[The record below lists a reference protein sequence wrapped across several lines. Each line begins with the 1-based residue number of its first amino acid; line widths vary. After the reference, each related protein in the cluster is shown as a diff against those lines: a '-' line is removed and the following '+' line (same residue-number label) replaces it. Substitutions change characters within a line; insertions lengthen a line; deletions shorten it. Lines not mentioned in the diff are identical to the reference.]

1 MLNILVAII
10 MENFS
15 LFYSN
20 QEDALLS
27 HTDIRHFQN
36 TWNMLDESRKGTIS
50 LRKYIRKS
58 LQLEELMEREDL
70 EYTIEEEVAKQT
82 IKDWLDS
89 CFKRRR
95 ANETNLTNIIGQIRA
110 TTDPGGFG
118 AARRRRRRAA
128 AAAAGG
134 VDEDVSGATA
144 SAGTVGASNTSAA
157 GAAAATTASSLPI
170 GSRGARKVSSVGAL
184 AAILAPPVA
193 PHRLLPPEEEEV
205 ESGGSGGGGGVNN
218 IPELSE
224 GSDDNDQDGSS
235 ARHRHLA
242 SKKRSITHFVH
253 SGCQDVKAWWKMQV
267 LRSEECRSQH
277 NPASECDDEAR
288 ANPRHQ
294 TTSLTPTLTPIGTH
308 IQERIQERAW
318 KISKPDNGKQKNICN
333 KSWRDAAAPICH
345 EAQALTMVNVWASTR
360 LDDDGT
366 VSRRPQKR
374 QAADA
379 AAFDSN
385 DRNVDDEG
393 EAFSEFGQLVY
404 KRMRLLEEE
413 SQDRS
418 SGPEIER
425 HFRSRRLHSPCRY
438 SRLRLTRLKV
448 SSLDWEQRLMRG
460 RRLVAM
466 ATNADQL
473 GRQLEQWPQRMG
485 VQPRWLVA
493 VLSGSSKSSY
503 SIWRLADLARLDQQP
518 AGLFLFGKVH
528 EAHWKEAATGLA
540 VAVLQPRILPARAGS
555 SGSSGMSLAI
565 DNPQQLLILGKA
577 ADYGVCGRPTKSGN
591 NGGRCQNAPHKPLA
605 AAAASP
611 IGVTFLKSNNN
622 SSIKFGQSPSSSLS
636 TSQASADKR
645 RRVRQRNSS
654 LPASSRTL
662 RPAIRPVLECCVG
675 LLKCQSRHRS
685 KKNQS
690 RQQSNLLRFHFPA
703 SAGSACR
710 ILAAAQ
716 IWAFSE
722 FAAGMNRDFRPTLG
736 RGCGGAGP
744 VLPKP
749 TVMSVGE
756 IAKLKA
762 IKKMRAAGGMEQQ
775 QQQSPARLADST
787 SDSTKILLEMPPRL
801 KPQTVSK
808 PARPTP
814 VLATYD
820 TDIAANSFVYMSQ
833 SSAYAELATR
843 SPKGAATAIF
853 NTLEAQ
859 SEQVRA
865 KLATITERKVRVGR
879 LRQWR
884 SEACQQPSREP
895 CKREATPAELD
906 FTAVKQAV

>member
-1 MLNILVAII
+1 
-10 MENFS
+10 
-15 LFYSN
+15 
-20 QEDALLS
+20 
-27 HTDIRHFQN
+27 
-36 TWNMLDESRKGTIS
+36 MLDESRKGTIS
-50 LRKYIRKS
+50 LRKCKFLLRLLKGRLEIDLEKPETKQLFKYMIYELEKQHGPGDISFHDVLNMLAYRSVDIRKS

-118 AARRRRRRAA
+118 AAAPPAAA

-170 GSRGARKVSSVGAL
+170 GSRGARKVSSVGAVSGDSS
-184 AAILAPPVA
+184 AAGGAASTTAAGGGGTTPF
-193 PHRLLPPEEEEV
+193 V
-205 ESGGSGGGGGVNN
+205 ESYKKRRSGWRGGVNN

-267 LRSEECRSQH
+267 LRSEESDDDFSDDSGMNQRAASVKERYKTKSGIDQEVMSKQH

-288 ANPRHQ
+288 KSAP
-294 TTSLTPTLTPIGTH
+294 SDDESDSDSDSDWDC
-308 IQERIQERAW
+308 IQEESMEDFKARQLE
-318 KISKPDNGKQKNICN
+318 KQKNLQQSSSGYTDIGIESFLNSPSPASSSASAASSSRLIDKVN
-333 KSWRDAAAPICH
+333 KELERRGGSYLPRGSSVDNGERLGID
-345 EAQALTMVNVWASTR
+345 E

-418 SGPEIER
+418 R
-425 HFRSRRLHSPCRY
+425 DRRLNDSISAKASASAEDKATKQQQQSEQKQQSLAEELKAKRESLVAAIKSDFSTRKSSTASDPGDFTVLAGT
-438 SRLRLTRLKV
+438 RLRLTRLKV

-473 GRQLEQWPQRMG
+473 GRQLEQCRSDG
-485 VQPRWLVA
+485 VQPVLVA
-493 VLSGSSKSSY
+493 VLVGAVQQQKRQSGSSKSSY

-591 NGGRCQNAPHKPLA
+591 NGGRCQNAVNLA
-605 AAAASP
+605 VCPVCEYHA
-611 IGVTFLKSNNN
+611 
-622 SSIKFGQSPSSSLS
+622 GQEY
-636 TSQASADKR
+636 R
-645 RRVRQRNSS
+645 
-654 LPASSRTL
+654 
-662 RPAIRPVLECCVG
+662 
-675 LLKCQSRHRS
+675 
-685 KKNQS
+685 
-690 RQQSNLLRFHFPA
+690 
-703 SAGSACR
+703 
-710 ILAAAQ
+710 
-716 IWAFSE
+716 
-722 FAAGMNRDFRPTLG
+722 
-736 RGCGGAGP
+736 
-744 VLPKP
+744 
-749 TVMSVGE
+749 
-756 IAKLKA
+756 
-762 IKKMRAAGGMEQQ
+762 
-775 QQQSPARLADST
+775 RLASKRSDVAST
-787 SDSTKILLEMPPRL
+787 FVGVEPR
-801 KPQTVSK
+801 KY
-808 PARPTP
+808 R
-814 VLATYD
+814 
-820 TDIAANSFVYMSQ
+820 
-833 SSAYAELATR
+833 
-843 SPKGAATAIF
+843 
-853 NTLEAQ
+853 
-859 SEQVRA
+859 
-865 KLATITERKVRVGR
+865 
-879 LRQWR
+879 
-884 SEACQQPSREP
+884 
-895 CKREATPAELD
+895 
-906 FTAVKQAV
+906 